1 MAQMPI
7 NFFLKASKSGDSD
20 DQEKIEKEKIFL
32 KIQSKKKRKYADE
45 GRGCQALI

>member
-20 DQEKIEKEKIFL
+20 DQEKNREREDIFEDPKQKKAKI
-32 KIQSKKKRKYADE
+32 R
-45 GRGCQALI
+45 